1 MEDTFPP
8 MKIALPILVTEAG
21 IFMVSIAV
29 LLKAKRSIVVRVD
42 GRSKET
48 RDEQDAKAYLLIIV
62 KPSFRVTFSRL
73 VELRKAY

>member
-48 RDEQDAKAYLLIIV
+48 RDQDAKAYLLIIV